1 MGRKPKSEDPYADIN
16 RRLDMLIAIQ
26 LANRGFQRK
35 EVAKIL
41 GVDEK
46 TIWRMFHGKWNTLQ
60 NAPKKGKKLASE
72 LNDRQGTNQSD

>member
-1 MGRKPKSEDPYADIN
+1 MGRRPKSADPYADIN

-26 LANRGFQRK
+26 LSSRGLKRN

-46 TIWRMFHGKWNTLQ
+46 TIHRWFDGKWSRIRGEN
-60 NAPKKGKKLASE
+60 NGEKE
-72 LNDRQGTNQSD
+72 E